1 MTQYQFDAY
10 ISYGYNVG
18 PGYTGNVMDL
28 IASGVSPYDAFGS
41 CVQISDKSVEKGLNR
56 RWFDAAEMYLY
67 GDYTITPYVR

>member
-1 MTQYQFDAY
+1 
-10 ISYGYNVG
+10 
-18 PGYTGNVMDL
+18 MDL

-41 CVQISDKSVEKGLNR
+41 CVQISDKSVERGLNR